1 MASVHFFLLL
11 LLCPLERRQTWKAET
26 SYTVPVLANCTH
38 PGLRGASPFT
48 RGRVWYTSH
57 QRLVL
62 LSQQILAN
70 KVSMNVNSYI
80 ELWVSLWNAHGYCTC
95 TRSREVPESTWSP
108 SRAHAP
114 RIQLINFKR
123 KSLSPAPNST
133 CMPSEDFSAYR

>member
-26 SYTVPVLANCTH
+26 SYTVSILANCTH

-57 QRLVL
+57 QQLVL

-70 KVSMNVNSYI
+70 EVSMNVNSY
-80 ELWVSLWNAHGYCTC
+80 GYCTC
-95 TRSREVPESTWSP
+95 TRPREFPESTWSP
-108 SRAHAP
+108 SASRAHAP
-114 RIQLINFKR
+114 RIQLISR
-123 KSLSPAPNST
+123 GSPCPRPQIT
-133 CMPSEDFSAYR
+133 CIPSEDFSAYR